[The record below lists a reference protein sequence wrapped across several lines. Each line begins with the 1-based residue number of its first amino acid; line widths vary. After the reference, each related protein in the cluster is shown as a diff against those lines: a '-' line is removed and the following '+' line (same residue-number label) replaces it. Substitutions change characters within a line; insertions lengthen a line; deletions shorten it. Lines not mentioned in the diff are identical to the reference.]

1 MGNIVIIKMRLVSV
15 VLLYIRSII
24 LPVIRRQAS
33 FDSKRARAQCHDDA
47 GGSSLYH
54 KIPLSYSLSA
64 TKLLGECST
73 IFACTHC
80 QTLIIITRFAP
91 GGEMNVPAS
100 KAPVEEVYTSSRNKT
115 SKFGDSLYHFIL
127 NFLRFHLIQYISTSK
142 QKSPATV
149 RHTIH

>member
-1 MGNIVIIKMRLVSV
+1 MTCCHVEAVLLPTYRHSTVHRVPFVYTPLNCTPILPHKMGNIVIIKMRLVSV

-47 GGSSLYH
+47 PEEVPYITKSR
-54 KIPLSYSLSA
+54 PSYSLSA

-80 QTLIIITRFAP
+80 QTLIIITRFAT
-91 GGEMNVPAS
+91 GGEMNVPSS
-100 KAPVEEVYTSSRNKT
+100 KAPR
-115 SKFGDSLYHFIL
+115 
-127 NFLRFHLIQYISTSK
+127 
-142 QKSPATV
+142 
-149 RHTIH
+149 

>member
-1 MGNIVIIKMRLVSV
+1 MTCHVEAVLLPTYRHSTVHRVPFVYTPLNCTPILPHKMGNIVIIKMRLVSV

-54 KIPLSYSLSA
+54 KIPALILSFCDKTA
-64 TKLLGECST
+64 GRVCST

-80 QTLIIITRFAP
+80 QTLIIITRFAT
-91 GGEMNVPAS
+91 GGEMNVPSS
-100 KAPVEEVYTSSRNKT
+100 KAPR
-115 SKFGDSLYHFIL
+115 
-127 NFLRFHLIQYISTSK
+127 
-142 QKSPATV
+142 
-149 RHTIH
+149 